1 MSLSLSI
8 SCGDDKKISTQG
20 RGLKQ
25 AERLIALAKFSATFD
40 IHQIHRRSTILFH
53 GEKHLSSA
61 LLLHLFQKDLAE
73 NSHRNSGVKQ
83 PQERKIV
90 VSSLS
95 SGVQESSEGYC
106 YSAVF
111 VKWIKNFEVDLG
123 S

>member
-61 LLLHLFQKDLAE
+61 LLLLHLFQKDLAE

-83 PQERKIV
+83 PQERKNFL
-90 VSSLS
+90 SSLLS
-95 SGVQESSEGYC
+95 TVQERSEGYC

-111 VKWIKNFEVDLG
+111 VKWIKEF
-123 S
+123 